1 MRSPDRKLS
10 TQEVARKRKKLDKTL
25 GQLEG
30 LKEGTRKHH
39 RKMFKAEKTLDLG
52 LNGKKVIWIELIK

>member
-39 RKMFKAEKTLDLG
+39 RKMFKAEKT
-52 LNGKKVIWIELIK
+52 NIN